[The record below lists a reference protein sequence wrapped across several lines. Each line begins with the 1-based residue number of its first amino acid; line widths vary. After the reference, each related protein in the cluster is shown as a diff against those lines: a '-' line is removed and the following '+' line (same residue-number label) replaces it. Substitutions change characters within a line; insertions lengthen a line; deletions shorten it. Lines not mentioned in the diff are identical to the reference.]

1 LCTEK
6 LNRFSSGPISIPAA
20 NPIIQEQKPT
30 IMSETELQ
38 IPPLT
43 QLTEDEQMLRDAASD
58 FAESSI
64 KPLVHE
70 MDEAAKL
77 DKNLIK
83 EFFEMG
89 LMGIEIPEKY
99 QGGGG
104 SFMMSIVAIEQI
116 SRVDASVGVFMDV
129 QNTLVNNAFLRWGS
143 DEVKDR
149 YLPQLATEKVGA
161 YCLSEAGS
169 GSDAFALKC
178 SAKEDGDHFVLNGAK
193 LWITNANEADIF
205 LIFANVNPDAGY
217 KGITAFIVERGMEG
231 FSVSKKENKLGIRA
245 SSTCELLL
253 EDVRVPKE
261 NILGEVGKGYKVA
274 IETLNEGRIGI
285 GAQMIGIAQGSLD
298 AAVAYTKERKQF
310 GKAIADFQGVQF
322 QLARMAT
329 ELEMARLLVYN
340 AARIK
345 EAGNN
350 FLKEAA
356 MAKYYSSEVAEN
368 LSSMA
373 VDLFGGY
380 GYVKEYPVE
389 KFYRDAK
396 IGKIYEG
403 TSNMQ
408 LQTIAKIILKEG

>member
-1 LCTEK
+1 M
-6 LNRFSSGPISIPAA
+6 
-20 NPIIQEQKPT
+20 QEQ
-30 IMSETELQ
+30 TER
-38 IPPLT
+38 IAPLT
-43 QLTEDEQMLRDAASD
+43 QLTEDEQMLKEAASD
-58 FAESSI
+58 IAESVI
-64 KPLVHE
+64 KPKVQE

-77 DKNLIK
+77 DPEIIK
-83 EFFEMG
+83 TFFDMG
-89 LMGIEIPEKY
+89 LMGIEIPESY
-99 QGGGG
+99 GGGG
-104 SFMMSIVAIEQI
+104 GTFFMSIVAIEQI

-129 QNTLVNNAFLRWGS
+129 QNTLVNNAFLRWGN
-143 DEVKDR
+143 DDIKQR

-178 SAKEDGDHFVLNGAK
+178 SAQKDGDSYILNGTK

-205 LIFANVNPDAGY
+205 LVFASINPELGY

-231 FSVSKKENKLGIRA
+231 FSISKKENKLGIRA
-245 SSTCELLL
+245 SSTCELLF
-253 EDVRVPKE
+253 EDVRVPEE

-285 GAQMIGIAQGSLD
+285 GAQMIGIAQGAYD
-298 AAVAYTKERKQF
+298 AALAYTQERKQF
-310 GKAIADFQGVQF
+310 GKSISDFQGVQF

-340 AARIK
+340 AARLK
-345 EAGNN
+345 EAGQP

-356 MAKYYSSEVAEN
+356 MAKYYSSDVAEN

-373 VDLFGGY
+373 IDLYGGY

-389 KFYRDAK
+389 KFYRDSK

-408 LQTIAKIILKEG
+408 LQTISKIILKG